1 VKWNAVTS
9 HPFSKRGTAKLKEN
23 VMDDD
28 LIARLNTESTDLR
41 QRAQEIDESSDE
53 RDTALLMQGLATA
66 MDAIRAL
73 AATARRLDGPP
84 GLGKSGD

>member
-1 VKWNAVTS
+1 
-9 HPFSKRGTAKLKEN
+9 
-23 VMDDD
+23 MDDA
-28 LIARLNTESTDLR
+28 LIARLNTESADLR
-41 QRAQEIDESSDE
+41 HRALEMDKTSEG

-73 AATARRLDGPP
+73 AATAGRLDGPS

>member
-1 VKWNAVTS
+1 
-9 HPFSKRGTAKLKEN
+9 
-23 VMDDD
+23 MDDD
-28 LIARLNTESTDLR
+28 LIARLDMTSADLR
-41 QRAQEIDESSDE
+41 RRALQIDKSSEE
-53 RDTALLMQGLATA
+53 RDTALLMQGLAVA